1 MDLLSFCFSKYSV
14 PSPGTGTDIKYAE
27 SEDYFKAGPTYDKPD
42 ALPLHIWESLKTLIY
57 TIVFMG
63 IPTGF
68 TWLTAG
74 LAFGDVTGLLAKI
87 KNSIGSKDAQMER
100 INKAFRE
107 CTLLSKHHYFSWYGE
122 FMELKNFSD
131 SQAAINICRAPSYSR
146 FTKH

>member
-1 MDLLSFCFSKYSV
+1 
-14 PSPGTGTDIKYAE
+14 
-27 SEDYFKAGPTYDKPD
+27 
-42 ALPLHIWESLKTLIY
+42 
-57 TIVFMG
+57 MG

-122 FMELKNFSD
+122 FMELVDNWNEIAPAWRRHGALGL
-131 SQAAINICRAPSYSR
+131 QARV
-146 FTKH
+146 